1 MCGRYYVDD
10 ETSREIRRILEY
22 LDEKF
27 QKKIVKTGEIF
38 PTNTVPILS
47 SFNEKITPAISTW
60 GFPGFNNKGVLINAR
75 AETVMEK
82 KTFKDSVLNRRCV
95 IPANGFY
102 EWDSSKKKYYFHSNK
117 SEILY
122 MAGIY
127 TSYMNEPRFVI
138 LTTNANS
145 SMEAIHNRMPLILE
159 PDEIDDW
166 ILDTKCTSQI
176 LSKIPPQLSKT
187 L

>member
-10 ETSREIRRILEY
+10 ETSREIRKILDY

-27 QKKIVKTGEIF
+27 QRKTVKTGEIF
-38 PTNTVPILS
+38 PSDTVPILS
-47 SFNEKITPAISTW
+47 ASHKKIEPDISAW

-82 KTFKDSVLNRRCV
+82 KMFRDSVLNRRCV

-102 EWDSSKKKYYFHSNK
+102 EWDRSKNKYFFHRHESD
-117 SEILY
+117 ILY

-127 TSYMNEPRFVI
+127 NCYRNEPRFVI

-145 SMEAIHNRMPLILE
+145 SIEEIHSRMPLILE
-159 PDEIDDW
+159 PDEIDTW
-166 ILDTKCTSQI
+166 ILDTTRTSQI
-176 LSKIPPQLSKT
+176 LAKIPPQLSKA